1 MKEKSLAA
9 VPDEHFTS
17 LRPSFVFI
25 ISEPVYITNV
35 GLLLSSK
42 NLKSLMGQ
50 ANTRAISP
58 KNNMK
63 LIHWPLMGELLHSVQ
78 RRGDW
83 VGPQPA

>member
-42 NLKSLMGQ
+42 KSQKFDGPGQHSGNLTQ
-50 ANTRAISP
+50 
-58 KNNMK
+58 
-63 LIHWPLMGELLHSVQ
+63 E
-78 RRGDW
+78 
-83 VGPQPA
+83 